1 MISRIWYGWT
11 QPDMA
16 DRYETL
22 IRDTIF
28 PAILARRVAG
38 LDRLELLRRD
48 AGGEVEFVTVMA
60 FRSMDAVR
68 AFAGEDWETAVVP
81 PEARAVLARFDPR
94 SAHYEVR
101 VAAAAETAAA
111 SMG

>member
-22 IRDTIF
+22 IRDMIF

-48 AGGEVEFVTVMA
+48 AGGQVEFVTVMA

-68 AFAGEDWETAVVP
+68 AFAGEDWEAAVVP

-101 VAAAAETAAA
+101 VAAKTETAGA
-111 SMG
+111 